1 MSNAVPSPFRS
12 SVAFNIAP
20 EMPAGDDDATARPHQ
35 HTRLR
40 SCIFFVMGILLAL
53 VVFDSMK
60 EKRIERT
67 AASFFTWIESHPFLG
82 VLAVILVYTA
92 ATICFVPG
100 SVLTIG
106 TGFAFRSAFDDFG
119 KGLALSSL
127 AVFVGA
133 SCGSVCSFL
142 LGRYLFREWVVR
154 LASSYPIFRA
164 IDRALENNGLKIM
177 VLLRLSPLIPY
188 NALDYISGVTSIS
201 LFSYSVAL
209 VGLLP
214 GTITFCAIGATASSL
229 AEGTDRSEN
238 GGLRVFAL
246 VFGLIFAFL
255 GAGVASFY
263 SKIELDMILQDE
275 SEGTVPIVAPDSEE
289 EQYVRHAG
297 RFSDHPIEE
306 GIV

>member
-127 AVFVGA
+127 VSIFSNCLGITLLLLINLFFVMPGCFCW
-133 SCGSVCSFL
+133 SQLWIGL
-142 LGRYLFREWVVR
+142 LVSFRE
-154 LASSYPIFRA
+154 IFVSRMGSTT
-164 IDRALENNGLKIM
+164 GLF
-177 VLLRLSPLIPY
+177 VS
-188 NALDYISGVTSIS
+188 YIS
-201 LFSYSVAL
+201 
-209 VGLLP
+209 
-214 GTITFCAIGATASSL
+214 C
-229 AEGTDRSEN
+229 
-238 GGLRVFAL
+238 
-246 VFGLIFAFL
+246 
-255 GAGVASFY
+255 
-263 SKIELDMILQDE
+263 
-275 SEGTVPIVAPDSEE
+275 
-289 EQYVRHAG
+289 H
-297 RFSDHPIEE
+297 
-306 GIV
+306 

>member
-1 MSNAVPSPFRS
+1 
-12 SVAFNIAP
+12 
-20 EMPAGDDDATARPHQ
+20 
-35 HTRLR
+35 
-40 SCIFFVMGILLAL
+40 
-53 VVFDSMK
+53 
-60 EKRIERT
+60 
-67 AASFFTWIESHPFLG
+67 
-82 VLAVILVYTA
+82 
-92 ATICFVPG
+92 
-100 SVLTIG
+100 
-106 TGFAFRSAFDDFG
+106 
-119 KGLALSSL
+119 
-127 AVFVGA
+127 
-133 SCGSVCSFL
+133 
-142 LGRYLFREWVVR
+142 LFREWVVR

-238 GGLRVFAL
+238 GSLRVFAL